1 MFEGVAENKTAYRK
15 KVTRREVM
23 ALIREGEGLLVEFKR
38 HFSSPEKIA
47 KEMIAFAN
55 TKGGTILFG
64 VDDDG
69 SVYGLQ
75 SEKSEISEI
84 EHTSQFLCD
93 PPINVF
99 CDIIPWS
106 GKKDVIAVTVNAS
119 ADKPHTLVEYDA
131 AGKRVVNGSRI
142 GFIRVRDKSMQAS
155 KEVMQVMRSKQ
166 EGAAPLRI
174 AIGHNEKILFE
185 YLEENGRITVM
196 DFANLVNISRRRASK
211 ILVDLVRAGT
221 LLLHTVE
228 TAEFFTLRD

>member
-1 MFEGVAENKTAYRK
+1 MFEAVTEEKIAYRK
-15 KVTRREVM
+15 KVTRKDVM
-23 ALIREGEGLLVEFKR
+23 ALISEGEGLRIEFKR

-93 PPINVF
+93 PPINIS

-106 GKKDVIAVTVNAS
+106 GQKDVIAVTVAQS
-119 ADKPHTLVEYDA
+119 THKPHTLVEYDS
-131 AGKRVVNGSRI
+131 AGKRITSGTRT
-142 GFIRVRDKSMQAS
+142 GFVRVKDKSLQAS
-155 KEVMQVMRSKQ
+155 KEVMKVMQ
-166 EGAAPLRI
+166 ANQIDAPPLRI
-174 AIGHNEKILFE
+174 AIGFNERALFE
-185 YLEENGRITVM
+185 YLEENERITVYEFS
-196 DFANLVNISRRRASK
+196 DLVNISRRRASK

-228 TAEFFTLRD
+228 TAEFFTLGE

>member
-1 MFEGVAENKTAYRK
+1 MFEGLATDKSAYRK
-15 KVTRREVM
+15 KVTRKDIL
-23 ALIREGEGLLVEFKR
+23 ALIAAGEGLQVEFKR

-47 KEMIAFAN
+47 KEIIAFAN

-69 SVYGLQ
+69 SVFGLQ

-93 PPINVF
+93 PPIAVS
-99 CDIIPWS
+99 CDVVPWS
-106 GKKDVIAVTVNAS
+106 GQKDVIAVTVLPS
-119 ADKPHTLVEYDA
+119 SEKPHTLVEYDSS
-131 AGKRVVNGSRI
+131 GKRIMNGART

-155 KEVMQVMRSKQ
+155 KEVMNVMRSAQ
-166 EGAAPLRI
+166 PGAPPLRI
-174 AIGHNEKILFE
+174 AIGYNERTLFE
-185 YLEENGRITVM
+185 YLEEKGKITVM
-196 DFANLVNISRRRASK
+196 EFADLVNISRRRASK

-228 TAEFFTLRD
+228 TPEFFTLGE

>member
-1 MFEGVAENKTAYRK
+1 MFEGIIEEKQAYRK
-15 KVTRREVM
+15 KVTRRDVM
-23 ALIREGEGLLVEFKR
+23 ALISEGEGLHIEFKR

-69 SVYGLQ
+69 SVFGLQ
-75 SEKSEISEI
+75 SEKSELSEI

-93 PPINVF
+93 PPIAIS

-106 GKKDVIAVTVNAS
+106 GKKDIIAVTVLS
-119 ADKPHTLVEYDA
+119 SMDKPHTLVEYDA
-131 AGKRVVNGSRI
+131 AGKRVMNGART
-142 GFIRVRDKSMQAS
+142 GFVRVKDKSLQAS
-155 KEVMQVMRSKQ
+155 KEVMKVMR
-166 EGAAPLRI
+166 AFRTDAPPLRI
-174 AIGHNEKILFE
+174 AFGYNERALFA
-185 YLEENGRITVM
+185 YLEENGKITVGE
-196 DFANLVNISRRRASK
+196 FADLVNISRRRASK

-228 TAEFFTLRD
+228 SAEFFSLGE